1 MNNVQF
7 KNNVMMIKKTLIL
20 TAILLVYQGYSQSKL
35 DGYIEVGLKNNE
47 VIKQHNFDINKSMWA
62 LKEARSL
69 FYPTVSLNG
78 SYTKAEGGRTIDI
91 PIGDMLN
98 PVYST
103 LNQITNSNA
112 FPTLENQSVLINPDN
127 FYDAKIHTTMPLL
140 NFEIIYNKRIKAQ
153 QTTLQKIE
161 LEIYQRELVKDIKI
175 AYYKYLQSLEGIKI
189 YEDALALVTENQ
201 RVNQSLF
208 KNDKINRTA
217 VLRSD
222 NEVVRIAANLETAKQ
237 VSNNAR
243 AYFNF
248 LLNQKLD
255 TQIMVD
261 EINENVPSALVE
273 GNTENREELKKLDQV
288 KELNENITKL
298 TKSHW
303 FPTLSGFADFG
314 VQDFDF
320 EMNKDSRYYFAGL
333 GLEWNIFSGNKNKY
347 KLKQVE
353 EDNKKISSQI
363 DNIKQQLLLQF
374 QVSQNNIKSA
384 LEQFH
389 ADKNQKESAKKYND
403 DITKLYKEGQAI
415 YIELLDAQNQWVN
428 AQLNTNISL
437 YNSWIAF
444 AEMERANATF
454 TFK

>member
-1 MNNVQF
+1 MYKIM
-7 KNNVMMIKKTLIL
+7 KNAITLVIL
-20 TAILLVYQGYSQSKL
+20 CYGFLGYSQSKL
-35 DGYIEVGLKNNE
+35 DNYILIGLKSNE
-47 VIKQHNFDINKSMWA
+47 VIKQHNFDIKKSVYA

-69 FYPTVSLNG
+69 FYPTVSLNAN
-78 SYTKAEGGRTIDI
+78 YTVADGGRTIDI

-112 FPTLENQSVLINPDN
+112 FPALQNQSVLINPDN

-140 NFEIIYNKRIKAQ
+140 NFEIIYNKRIKSQ
-153 QTTLQKIE
+153 QSSLQKIE
-161 LEIYQRELVKDIKI
+161 LEIYQRELVKEIKI
-175 AYYKYLQSLEGIKI
+175 AYYKYLQSIEGVHI
-189 YEDALALVTENQ
+189 YEDALKLVKENQ

-222 NEVVRIAANLETAKQ
+222 NEVIRIEANLETAKQ
-237 VSNNAR
+237 TSNNAKS
-243 AYFNF
+243 YFNF
-248 LLNQKLD
+248 LINQKLD
-255 TQIMVD
+255 SEIEIDSDNENLPNVMVSENTLNREELSKLNQVS
-261 EINENVPSALVE
+261 EINENV
-273 GNTENREELKKLDQV
+273 N
-288 KELNENITKL
+288 KL
-298 TKSHW
+298 TQSYWYPK
-303 FPTLSGFADFG
+303 LSGFADVGF
-314 VQDFDF
+314 QDFDF
-320 EMNKDSRYYFAGL
+320 EVNKDSRYYFAGL

-347 KLKQVE
+347 KIKQVE
-353 EDNKKISSQI
+353 LDSQI
-363 DNIKQQLLLQF
+363 INSQTDNVKQQLLLQF
-374 QVSQNNIKSA
+374 QISQNNLKSA

-389 ADKNQKESAKKYND
+389 ADENQKQSAQKYNE

>member
-1 MNNVQF
+1 M
-7 KNNVMMIKKTLIL
+7 KNKTLTL
-20 TAILLVYQGYSQSKL
+20 LLVICGYLGYSQSKL
-35 DGYIEVGLKNNE
+35 DDYIEVALKNNE
-47 VIKQHNFDINKSMWA
+47 VIKQHNFDINKSIWA

-91 PIGDMLN
+91 PVGDMLN
-98 PVYST
+98 PVYT
-103 LNQITNSNA
+103 ALNQITNSNA
-112 FPTLENQSVLINPDN
+112 FPMLENQSVLINPDN

-140 NFEIIYNKRIKAQ
+140 NFEIIYNKRIKSQ
-153 QTTLQKIE
+153 QITLQKIE
-161 LEIYQRELVKDIKI
+161 LEIYQRELIKDIKI

-189 YEDALALVTENQ
+189 YEDALALVKENQ
-201 RVNQSLF
+201 RVNNSLF

-222 NEVVRIAANLETAKQ
+222 NEVIRITANLETAKQ
-237 VSNNAR
+237 VNNNAR

-255 TQIMVD
+255 TEIMVD
-261 EINENVPSALVE
+261 EINENIPSALVE
-273 GNTENREELKKLDQV
+273 GRTENREELKKLEQV
-288 KELNENITKL
+288 KELNDNVSKL

-363 DNIKQQLLLQF
+363 DNVKQQLQLQF
-374 QVSQNNIKSA
+374 QVTQNNLKSA
-384 LEQFH
+384 LEQFY
-389 ADKNQKESAKKYND
+389 ADNNQKESAKKYNED
-403 DITKLYKEGQAI
+403 VTKLYKEGQAI

-428 AQLNTNISL
+428 AQLNTNLSL
-437 YNSWIAF
+437 YNTWIAF
-444 AEMERANATF
+444 AELERANASF
-454 TFK
+454 TFKN

>member
-1 MNNVQF
+1 M
-7 KNNVMMIKKTLIL
+7 KIKL
-20 TAILLVYQGYSQSKL
+20 TFAILCLGYLGYAQNKL
-35 DGYIEVGLKNNE
+35 ESYIQTGLKNNE
-47 VIKQHNFDINKSMWA
+47 VIRQHNFDINKSMYA
-62 LKEARSL
+62 LKEARAL

-112 FPTLENQSVLINPDN
+112 FPMLENQSVLINPDN

-140 NFEIIYNKRIKAQ
+140 NFEIIYNKRIKNQ

-161 LEIYQRELVKDIKI
+161 LEIYERELVKEIKI
-175 AYYKYLQSLEGIKI
+175 AYYKYLQSVEGIKI
-189 YEDALALVTENQ
+189 YEDALALVKENQ
-201 RVNQSLF
+201 RVNKALF
-208 KNDKINRTA
+208 RNEKINRTA

-222 NEVVRIAANLETAKQ
+222 NEVIRIQANLETARQ
-237 VSNNAR
+237 TSNNAR
-243 AYFNF
+243 SYFNF

-255 TQIMVD
+255 TTIEIEENEVPPIGAMAENTQNREELQKLTQAK
-261 EINENVPSALVE
+261 EINENIS
-273 GNTENREELKKLDQV
+273 
-288 KELNENITKL
+288 KL
-298 TKSHW
+298 TNSYWLPKVN
-303 FPTLSGFADFG
+303 GFADFG
-314 VQDFDF
+314 IQDFDF
-320 EMNKDSRYYFAGL
+320 EADKNSRYYFAGV
-333 GLEWNIFSGNKNKY
+333 GLEWNVFSGNKNKW

-353 EDNKKISSQI
+353 EDSKKIISQT
-363 DNIKQQLLLQF
+363 DNVKQQLLLQF
-374 QVSQNNIKSA
+374 QVSQNNLKSA
-384 LEQFH
+384 LGQFY
-389 ADKNQKESAKKYND
+389 ADKNQKQSAKKYND

-444 AEMERANATF
+444 AELERANATF
-454 TFK
+454 TFN

>member
-1 MNNVQF
+1 MYKTM
-7 KNNVMMIKKTLIL
+7 KNAITL
-20 TAILLVYQGYSQSKL
+20 AIVCCGFLGYSQSRL
-35 DGYIEVGLKNNE
+35 DNYIQIGLKSNE
-47 VIKQHNFDINKSMWA
+47 VIKQHNFDINKSVYA

-69 FYPTVSLNG
+69 FYPTVSVNAN
-78 SYTKAEGGRTIDI
+78 YTVADGGRTIDI

-112 FPTLENQSVLINPDN
+112 FPALQNQSVLINPNN

-140 NFEIIYNKRIKAQ
+140 NFEIIYNKRIKSQ
-153 QTTLQKIE
+153 QSSLQKIE
-161 LEIYQRELVKDIKI
+161 LEIYQRELVKEIKI
-175 AYYKYLQSLEGIKI
+175 AYYKYLQSIEGVNI
-189 YEDALALVTENQ
+189 YQDALKLVKENQ

-222 NEVVRIAANLETAKQ
+222 NEVIRIEANLETAKQ
-237 VSNNAR
+237 TSSNAR
-243 AYFNF
+243 SYFNF
-248 LLNQKLD
+248 LINQKLD
-255 TQIMVD
+255 TQIEIDPENESLPNVMVTENTLNREEISKLNQVS
-261 EINENVPSALVE
+261 EINENV
-273 GNTENREELKKLDQV
+273 N
-288 KELNENITKL
+288 KL
-298 TKSHW
+298 TQSYWYPK
-303 FPTLSGFADFG
+303 LSGFADVGF
-314 VQDFDF
+314 QDFDF
-320 EMNKDSRYYFAGL
+320 EVNKDSRYYFAGV

-347 KLKQVE
+347 KIKQVE
-353 EDNKKISSQI
+353 LDSQKISSQT
-363 DNIKQQLLLQF
+363 DNVKQQLLLQF
-374 QVSQNNIKSA
+374 QVSQNNLKSA

-389 ADKNQKESAKKYND
+389 ADKNQKQSAQKYNE

>member
-1 MNNVQF
+1 M
-7 KNNVMMIKKTLIL
+7 KNAITL
-20 TAILLVYQGYSQSKL
+20 AIVCCGFLGYSQSKL
-35 DGYIEVGLKNNE
+35 DNYIQIGLKSNE
-47 VIKQHNFDINKSMWA
+47 VIKQHNFDINKSVYA

-69 FYPTVSLNG
+69 FYPTVSLNAN
-78 SYTKAEGGRTIDI
+78 YTVADGGRTIDI
-91 PIGDMLN
+91 PIGNMLN

-112 FPTLENQSVLINPDN
+112 FPALQNQSVLINPNN

-140 NFEIIYNKRIKAQ
+140 NFEIIYNKRIKSQ
-153 QTTLQKIE
+153 QSSLQKIE
-161 LEIYQRELVKDIKI
+161 LEIYQRELVKEIKI
-175 AYYKYLQSLEGIKI
+175 AYYKYLQSIEGVNI
-189 YEDALALVTENQ
+189 YQDALKLVKENQ

-222 NEVVRIAANLETAKQ
+222 NEVIRIEANLETAKQ
-237 VSNNAR
+237 TSSNAR
-243 AYFNF
+243 SYFNF
-248 LLNQKLD
+248 LINQKLD
-255 TQIMVD
+255 TQIEIDPENDSLPNVMVAENTLNREEISKLNQVS
-261 EINENVPSALVE
+261 EINENV
-273 GNTENREELKKLDQV
+273 N
-288 KELNENITKL
+288 KL
-298 TKSHW
+298 TQSYWYPK
-303 FPTLSGFADFG
+303 LSGFADVGF
-314 VQDFDF
+314 QDFDF
-320 EMNKDSRYYFAGL
+320 EVNKDSRYYFAGV

-347 KLKQVE
+347 KIKQVE
-353 EDNKKISSQI
+353 LESQKISSQT
-363 DNIKQQLLLQF
+363 DNVKQQLLLQF
-374 QVSQNNIKSA
+374 QVSQNNLKSA

-389 ADKNQKESAKKYND
+389 ADKNQKQSAQKYNE

>member
-1 MNNVQF
+1 MRN
-7 KNNVMMIKKTLIL
+7 
-20 TAILLVYQGYSQSKL
+20 AITIAIVCCVFLGYSQSKL
-35 DGYIEVGLKNNE
+35 DNYIQIGLKSNE
-47 VIKQHNFDINKSMWA
+47 VIKQHNFDITKSVYA

-69 FYPTVSLNG
+69 FYPTVSLNAN
-78 SYTKAEGGRTIDI
+78 YTVAEGGRTIDI

-112 FPTLENQSVLINPDN
+112 FPALQNQSVLINPDN
-127 FYDAKIHTTMPLL
+127 FYDARIHTTMPLL
-140 NFEIIYNKRIKAQ
+140 NFEIIYNKRIKSQ
-153 QTTLQKIE
+153 QSSLQKIE
-161 LEIYQRELVKDIKI
+161 LEIYQRELVKEIKI
-175 AYYKYLQSLEGIKI
+175 AYYKYLQSIEGVNI
-189 YEDALALVTENQ
+189 YQDALKLVKENQ

-222 NEVVRIAANLETAKQ
+222 NEVIRIEANLETAKQ
-237 VSNNAR
+237 TNSNAR
-243 AYFNF
+243 SYFNF
-248 LLNQKLD
+248 LINQKLD
-255 TQIMVD
+255 TEIEIDPENDRLPNVMVAENTLNREEISKLNKVS
-261 EINENVPSALVE
+261 EINENV
-273 GNTENREELKKLDQV
+273 N
-288 KELNENITKL
+288 KL
-298 TKSHW
+298 TQSYWYPK
-303 FPTLSGFADFG
+303 LSGFADVGF
-314 VQDFDF
+314 QDFDF
-320 EMNKDSRYYFAGL
+320 EVNKDSRYYFAGV

-347 KLKQVE
+347 KIKQVE
-353 EDNKKISSQI
+353 LDSQKITSQTDNV
-363 DNIKQQLLLQF
+363 KQQLLLQF
-374 QVSQNNIKSA
+374 QVSQNNLKSA

-389 ADKNQKESAKKYND
+389 ADKNQKQSAQKYNE

>member
-1 MNNVQF
+1 
-7 KNNVMMIKKTLIL
+7 MIKKTLTL
-20 TAILLVYQGYSQSKL
+20 TLVLFGYLGYSQTRL

-91 PIGDMLN
+91 PIGNMLN
-98 PVYST
+98 PVYNT

-140 NFEIIYNKRIKAQ
+140 NFEIIYNKRIKNQ
-153 QTTLQKIE
+153 QTSLQKIE
-161 LEIYQRELVKDIKI
+161 LEIYQRELVKEIKI
-175 AYYKYLQSLEGIKI
+175 AYYKYLQSVEGIKI
-189 YEDALALVTENQ
+189 YEDALALVKENQ
-201 RVNQSLF
+201 RVNKSLF
-208 KNDKINRTA
+208 KNEKINRTA

-222 NEVVRIAANLETAKQ
+222 NEVIRIQANLETAKQ
-237 VSNNAR
+237 TSNNAR

-255 TQIMVD
+255 TEIEVD
-261 EINENVPSALVE
+261 ENETPPIDAVSE
-273 GNTENREELKKLDQV
+273 NTQNREELQKLTQV
-288 KELNENITKL
+288 KEINDNISKL

-303 FPTLSGFADFG
+303 LPTLSGFADFG
-314 VQDFDF
+314 FQDFDF
-320 EMNKDSRYYFAGL
+320 DVNKDSRYYFAGV
-333 GLEWNIFSGNKNKY
+333 GLEWNIFSGNKNKF

-353 EDNKKISSQI
+353 QDNKKISSQI
-363 DNIKQQLLLQF
+363 DNVKQQLLLQF
-374 QVSQNNIKSA
+374 QVSQNNLKSA
-384 LEQFH
+384 LEQYY
-389 ADKNQKESAKKYND
+389 ADKNQKVAAKKYND

-444 AEMERANATF
+444 TELERANATF
-454 TFK
+454 TFN

>member
-1 MNNVQF
+1 MY
-7 KNNVMMIKKTLIL
+7 KMINKTLTL
-20 TAILLVYQGYSQSKL
+20 TLIFFGYLGYSQSKL
-35 DGYIEVGLKNNE
+35 DTYIEAGLKNNE
-47 VIKQHNFDINKSMWA
+47 VIKQHNFDINKSMYA
-62 LKEARSL
+62 LKEAHAL

-112 FPTLENQSVLINPDN
+112 FPTLQNQSVLINPDN

-140 NFEIIYNKRIKAQ
+140 NFEIIYNKRIKNQ
-153 QTTLQKIE
+153 QTSLQKIE
-161 LEIYQRELVKDIKI
+161 LEIYQRELVKEIKI
-175 AYYKYLQSLEGIKI
+175 AYYKYLQSVEGVKI
-189 YEDALALVTENQ
+189 YQDALALVKENQ

-222 NEVVRIAANLETAKQ
+222 NEVKRIQANLETAIQNSK
-237 VSNNAR
+237 NAQS
-243 AYFNF
+243 YFNF
-248 LLNQKLD
+248 LLNVKLD
-255 TQIMVD
+255 TAIETD
-261 EINENVPSALVE
+261 ESEALPLEAVSEN
-273 GNTENREELKKLDQV
+273 TQNREELHKLTQV
-288 KELNENITKL
+288 KELNENVSKL
-298 TKSHW
+298 TESYW
-303 FPTLSGFADFG
+303 FPKVNGFADFG
-314 VQDFDF
+314 IQDFDF
-320 EMNKDSRYYFAGL
+320 EVNKQSRYYFAGV

-347 KLKQVE
+347 KLRQVE
-353 EDNKKISSQI
+353 EDNKKISSQM
-363 DNIKQQLLLQF
+363 DNVKQQLLLQF
-374 QVSQNNIKSA
+374 QVSQNNLKSA
-384 LEQFH
+384 LEQFE
-389 ADKNQKESAKKYND
+389 ADKSQKESAKKYND

-444 AEMERANATF
+444 AELERANATF

>member
-1 MNNVQF
+1 MKIIVNF
-7 KNNVMMIKKTLIL
+7 
-20 TAILLVYQGYSQSKL
+20 AILCFGYLGYSQSRL
-35 DGYIEVGLKNNE
+35 DSYIETGLKNNE
-47 VIKQHNFDINKSMWA
+47 VIKQHNFDINKSMYA

-127 FYDAKIHTTMPLL
+127 FYDARIHTTMPLL
-140 NFEIIYNKRIKAQ
+140 NYEIIYNKRIKNQ
-153 QTTLQKIE
+153 QTSLQKIE

-175 AYYKYLQSLEGIKI
+175 AYYKYLQSVEGIKI
-189 YEDALALVTENQ
+189 YQDALALVKENQ

-208 KNDKINRTA
+208 RNDKINRTA

-222 NEVVRIAANLETAKQ
+222 NEVIRIQANLEVAKQ
-237 VSNNAR
+237 ISNNAKS
-243 AYFNF
+243 YFNF
-248 LLNQKLD
+248 LLNEKLD
-255 TQIMVD
+255 TAIETD
-261 EINENVPSALVE
+261 ESEALPIDALSEN
-273 GNTENREELKKLDQV
+273 TQNREELQKLTQV
-288 KELNENITKL
+288 KEINDNVSKL
-298 TKSHW
+298 TQSYWIPKVN
-303 FPTLSGFADFG
+303 GFADFG
-314 VQDFDF
+314 IQDFDF
-320 EMNKDSRYYFAGL
+320 KVDQQSRYYFAGV
-333 GLEWNIFSGNKNKY
+333 GLEWNIFSGNKNKF

-353 EDNKKISSQI
+353 EDSKKISSQI
-363 DNIKQQLLLQF
+363 DNVKQQLLLQF
-374 QVSQNNIKSA
+374 QVSQNNLKSA
-384 LEQFH
+384 LEQFY
-389 ADKNQKESAKKYND
+389 ADRKQKESAKKYND

-428 AQLNTNISL
+428 AQLNTNIAL

-444 AEMERANATF
+444 AELERANATF
-454 TFK
+454 TFN